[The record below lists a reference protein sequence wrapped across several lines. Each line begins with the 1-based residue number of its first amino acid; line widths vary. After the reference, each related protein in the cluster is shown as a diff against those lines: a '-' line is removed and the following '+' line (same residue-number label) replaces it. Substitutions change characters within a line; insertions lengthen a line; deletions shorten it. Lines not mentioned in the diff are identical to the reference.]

1 MTTAGAELSA
11 HSSRRRTLRWLA
23 FGLVFVLVTVTLR
36 GMDLDRA
43 RSEMSALRPA
53 WLAAALVCYFAI
65 LPLWAVQWQLL
76 APPNARRSVARMFAV
91 VAMTSTVLNTT
102 PMLVGEATGVVLLVT
117 LGGLTRAGALSV
129 LAMDQLLVGIAKVT
143 VLSSAAV
150 LLTLPRW
157 MSGAVAPL
165 VVAVAVLLALLV
177 LGAWRHHDLAR
188 WAERV
193 VAPRLGA
200 GLTSLGAALAP
211 LRSPTRGGGALLLA
225 LAKKGA
231 EVAAILCVQHAF
243 GVSLPWASAILVLAC
258 LNLATLVPV
267 VPGNVGVY
275 EAAVVVAY
283 TWLGLAPE
291 QALGV
296 AIVQHLS
303 YFVALALP
311 GSWWVARGRLR
322 ATSAG

>member
-1 MTTAGAELSA
+1 MTSAGAELPRR
-11 HSSRRRTLRWLA
+11 SSRRRALRWLA
-23 FGLVFVLVTVTLR
+23 LGIVAGLVVVALRSMDLGRAGSEISTLR
-36 GMDLDRA
+36 
-43 RSEMSALRPA
+43 SS
-53 WLAAALVCYFAI
+53 WLAGALVCYFII

-76 APPNARRSVARMFAV
+76 APPDRRRPVSRMFAV

-102 PMLVGEATGVVLLVT
+102 PLLVGEATGVVLLVT
-117 LGGLTRAGALSV
+117 LGGLTRAAAFSV
-129 LAMDQLLVGIAKVT
+129 LAMDQLLVGIAKV
-143 VLSSAAV
+143 VALSSAAA
-150 LLTLPRW
+150 LLTLPHW
-157 MSGAVAPL
+157 MSGAAAPL
-165 VVAVAVLLALLV
+165 VAGVAGLLVLLAF
-177 LGAWRHHDLAR
+177 GAWRHRDLAQ

-200 GLTSLGAALAP
+200 GLGSLGAALAP

-243 GVSLPWASAILVLAC
+243 GVSLPWASAILVLGC

-291 QALGV
+291 QALGIAV
-296 AIVQHLS
+296 VQHLG

-311 GSWWVARGRLR
+311 GSWWVARGRIR
-322 ATSAG
+322 ATLPH